1 MSSSKS
7 ERRWILFDRLKKAV
21 SKLKVLLKFDLH
33 VWRLAGSLL
42 ASSPS
47 APSRVI
53 SCGSDLPGLA
63 AACEDYDPLL
73 RQDSDSD
80 WYSPPAS
87 FSPPSSSRTELHRT
101 ISRRSSME
109 DDIDKKAEMFIANFR
124 RQLRIERQISLD
136 LKYCQQKT

>member
-63 AACEDYDPLL
+63 AAL